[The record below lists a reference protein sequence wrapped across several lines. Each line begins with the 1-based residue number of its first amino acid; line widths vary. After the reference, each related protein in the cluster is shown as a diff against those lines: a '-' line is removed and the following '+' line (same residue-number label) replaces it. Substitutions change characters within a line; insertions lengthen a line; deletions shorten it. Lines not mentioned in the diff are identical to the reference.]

1 MHLSL
6 HNKAYKD
13 ILLIANGHEAYLDE
27 LSHLAE
33 NIHIIDSYV
42 DNKNYLTSL
51 DALKE
56 FICKKKLNKKETKV
70 IYASGLEGKKH
81 IQKYLDD
88 NFHISGNSFSDFRYL
103 GNAYNI
109 DTKLFTDTVMI
120 PEKSSDY
127 NYKYISKDY
136 DSTGGLG
143 IGNNISSNN
152 IYYQKYIPGVTF
164 SISFLADKSKI
175 SLLGFNQIFTVK
187 NNIKYPFLYAGAMN
201 IEFKNSLR
209 NKIIDWVQ
217 EFTSFYQ
224 LRGFISI
231 DFKIFENRVY
241 LIDINPRLSGTYRI
255 YKNKYK
261 NLMANH
267 IMPTETI
274 SLYNEAYHSYIILYA
289 KSSIKIK
296 KSINEIKNIFDVP
309 KIGQTIE
316 KDEPILTMN
325 VSAQTEKELREHI
338 KTTIKCAMEI
348 IDCYNVDLDYE

>member
-1 MHLSL
+1 MDRVQKDLNFGGSGSSELGGSL
-6 HNKAYKD
+6 EQMKKM
-13 ILLIANGHEAYLDE
+13 LPP
-27 LSHLAE
+27 S
-33 NIHIIDSYV
+33 V
-42 DNKNYLTSL
+42 
-51 DALKE
+51 KE
-56 FICKKKLNKKETKV
+56 KLNKKETKV

-187 NNIKYPFLYAGAMN
+187 NNIKYPFSCSHRHLHGG
-201 IEFKNSLR
+201 I
-209 NKIIDWVQ
+209 
-217 EFTSFYQ
+217 
-224 LRGFISI
+224 
-231 DFKIFENRVY
+231 
-241 LIDINPRLSGTYRI
+241 
-255 YKNKYK
+255 
-261 NLMANH
+261 
-267 IMPTETI
+267 
-274 SLYNEAYHSYIILYA
+274 
-289 KSSIKIK
+289 
-296 KSINEIKNIFDVP
+296 
-309 KIGQTIE
+309 
-316 KDEPILTMN
+316 
-325 VSAQTEKELREHI
+325 
-338 KTTIKCAMEI
+338 
-348 IDCYNVDLDYE
+348 